1 MLELARFAQKKL
13 EAGLVARRPLESREG
28 FMTIMVKS
36 DRLGRLA
43 PVPRLRWPRPL
54 LRPGAR
60 EPQPS
65 IVRTFALLLLI
76 GAPLWFRPAHAQSP
90 ALQDMV
96 STLSAN
102 GTFEFNALERQAA
115 IANDSAYA
123 KLQRVC
129 GGAGQSPAAPAA
141 GCTGNT
147 LTLYNR
153 LRELENNANELLG
166 KGGETQYSLRLD
178 PKGMSEA
185 LRWTAPEE
193 YAAQGSMASKFV
205 NSQASV
211 LTNRFSALRFAAQ
224 GIPLADGVSMG
235 AGGNGFSYAYN
246 GGALGGSAGADSAPF
261 SRWSIFANGG
271 FGSGNKSPTTY
282 EDAFFFDST
291 EVSAGADVR
300 LTNRLVVGIL
310 FGHTEK
316 RIDFNAA
323 KSIVD
328 GGIRGNG
335 QSAIAYVQY
344 DVDSLFANVALG
356 WQHLSLATRRRIT
369 YPSNNPDIPSVDVT
383 SLSNTGS
390 TALIG
395 TLGAGYSFHY
405 KGLTTEPYVNLQNVS
420 THISAF
426 TEHSNDGFDIYT
438 PSQSIQSLEGSVGLR
453 AQYAILNPLGV
464 IVPYVYG
471 EYRHQFRDSSRNI
484 ASGYAAAGGGT
495 DFVLPTDPPAKHYYV
510 VGGGG
515 SVVLKHG
522 LQGFIQYA
530 RILDYTNYT
539 DHTVSGG
546 IRWEL

>member
-1 MLELARFAQKKL
+1 
-13 EAGLVARRPLESREG
+13 
-28 FMTIMVKS
+28 MTITVRPDS
-36 DRLGRLA
+36 LGRLA
-43 PVPRLRWPRPL
+43 LVAPPGYLRAVGRLRARDPQHSIGVPSGERST
-54 LRPGAR
+54 RGAGATR
-60 EPQPS
+60 
-65 IVRTFALLLLI
+65 IVRTFALLLLLA
-76 GAPLWFRPAHAQSP
+76 APIWLRPAHAQSP
-90 ALQDMV
+90 ALLDMV
-96 STLSAN
+96 NTLTAN
-102 GTFEFNALERQAA
+102 GTFQFDALERQAA
-115 IANDSAYA
+115 IANDTAYT
-123 KLQRVC
+123 KLQPIC
-129 GGAGQSPAAPAA
+129 GANATSAATS
-141 GCTGNT
+141 GSCTGNT

-153 LRELENNANELLG
+153 LRELEDNANELLG
-166 KGGETQYSLRLD
+166 NRGETQYSLRLD
-178 PKGMSEA
+178 PLGMSDA

-246 GGALGGSAGADSAPF
+246 GGALGGSAGADSGLF

-271 FGSGNKSPTTY
+271 FGSGEKSPTVF

-291 EVSAGADVR
+291 EISAGADVR

-316 RIDFNAA
+316 RIDFNSAR
-323 KSIVD
+323 SVVD
-328 GGIRGNG
+328 GSIRGNG
-335 QSAIAYVQY
+335 QSAIAYAQY
-344 DVDSLFANVALG
+344 DADALFANVALG
-356 WQHLSLATRRRIT
+356 WQHLSLGTRRRIT
-369 YPSNNPDIPSVDVT
+369 YPSNNPGVQSVDVT
-383 SLSNTGS
+383 SLSNTGA
-390 TALIG
+390 TALIA

-405 KGLTTEPYVNLQNVS
+405 KGLTAEPYLNVQNVT

-426 TEHSNDGFDIYT
+426 VEHSDDGFDINT
-438 PSQSIQSLEGSVGLR
+438 SSQSIQSLEGSLGLR
-453 AQYAILNPLGV
+453 TQYAILTPLGV

-484 ASGYAAAGGGT
+484 ASGYVGDGGGT
-495 DFVLPTDPPAKHYYV
+495 DFVLPTDEPVKHYYV

-522 LQGFIQYA
+522 LQGFMQYA
-530 RILDYTNYT
+530 RVLDYTNYT

-546 IRWEL
+546 VRWEF